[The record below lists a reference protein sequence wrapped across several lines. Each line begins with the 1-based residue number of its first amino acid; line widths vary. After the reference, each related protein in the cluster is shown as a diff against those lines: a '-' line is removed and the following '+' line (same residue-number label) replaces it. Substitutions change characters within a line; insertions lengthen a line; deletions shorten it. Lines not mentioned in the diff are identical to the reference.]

1 MKRRHLLSLAAG
13 APLLAATS
21 SAFAQDAP
29 FPSKPIRLVVPF
41 PAGGVVDLIARTIG
55 EKMAANLKQPIIVEA
70 KPGANANIGAE
81 NVARSPADGYHLLMV
96 SPFLATNSLLA
107 QGVRWKPADFTAI
120 GMIGAPPNLF
130 VVPASLPVRTLK
142 ELVEYTRQRPGKLNV
157 SNPGV
162 GTSNHLGQEL
172 FFNLA
177 GIDMVDI
184 RYKGQPPMLPDFISG
199 QLSFG
204 LVTQALAAPHIK
216 DGKLRALAIGAPA
229 RSPEFPD
236 VPTVAEAGYPEASFL
251 PWFGVVAPAATPREI
266 VRRLSDELLKA
277 LAAPDVVSRLEK
289 MGTQITPASAEEF
302 DALIQ
307 REITRWT
314 RVIRERNIKAD

>member
-41 PAGGVVDLIARTIG
+41 PAGGVVDLIARTVG

-184 RYKGQPPMLPDFISG
+184 RYKGQPPMLPDFFSG